1 MIKYIARRILLM
13 IPVLLGVTLL
23 VFLLLQLAPGDPAQI
38 ILGEDASQE
47 AVEELREEMGLNDPV
62 LVQFGR
68 YVVNL
73 VTKGDMGES
82 YRSGKPVLESIM
94 ERFPTTL
101 TLAIFSTL
109 IMLIVGIPIGIIS
122 AVKQYSWLDN
132 VSVAIGMVGVSMP
145 TFWLG
150 LMLILIFSV
159 QLRLLPASGFYGPIY
174 WILPSVTIGF
184 HAAASLMRT
193 TRSSMLECIRQD
205 YVRTARAKGQKE
217 FVVTVHHVLRNAMIP
232 IITVA
237 GMQFGVNLGGAM
249 VVETIFAIPGLGKF
263 VIEAIN
269 ARDYPIVQGGVLMIA
284 LSYSVVNLLVDLLYA
299 AVDPR
304 IKSQFGGKPRV
315 KKVKREEAADE

>member
-1 MIKYIARRILLM
+1 MLRYIGKRILMM

-38 ILGEDASQE
+38 ILGEDATK
-47 AVEELREEMGLNDPV
+47 EEIAALREEMGLNDSV

-68 YVVNL
+68 YVVKL
-73 VTKGDMGES
+73 VTKGDMGNS
-82 YRSGKPVLESIM
+82 YRSGKPVLESIL
-94 ERFPTTL
+94 ERYPTTI
-101 TLAIFSTL
+101 TLAIFGTL

-122 AVKQYSWLDN
+122 AVKQYSWMDN
-132 VSVAIGMVGVSMP
+132 ISVAIGMIGVSMP

-159 QLRLLPASGFYGPIY
+159 QLRILPASGFYGPSY
-174 WILPSVTIGF
+174 WILPAATIGF

-205 YVRTARAKGQKE
+205 YVRTARAKGQRE
-217 FVVTVHHVLRNAMIP
+217 IVVTVHHVLRNAMIP

-237 GMQFGVNLGGAM
+237 GMQFGVSLGGAM
-249 VVETIFAIPGLGKF
+249 VIETIFAIPGLGKF

-304 IKSQFGGKPRV
+304 IKSQFGGKHKA
-315 KKVKREEAADE
+315 KKIKREDKAGE

>member
-1 MIKYIARRILLM
+1 MM

-23 VFLLLQLAPGDPAQI
+23 VFLLLQMAPGDPAQI
-38 ILGEDASQE
+38 ILGEDATKE
-47 AVEELREEMGLNDPV
+47 EIEELRNEMGLNDPI
-62 LVQFGR
+62 LIQFGR
-68 YVVNL
+68 YVVKL
-73 VTKGDMGES
+73 VAEGDMGNS
-82 YRSGKPVLESIM
+82 YRSGKPVLKSIL
-94 ERFPTTL
+94 ERYPTTI
-101 TLAIFSTL
+101 TLAVFGTV
-109 IMLIVGIPIGIIS
+109 IMLVIGIPIGIIS

-132 VSVAIGMVGVSMP
+132 ISVAIGMVGVSMP

-159 QLRLLPASGFYGPIY
+159 KLRMLPASGFYGPAY
-174 WILPSVTIGF
+174 WILPAATIGF

-217 FVVTVHHVLRNAMIP
+217 IVVTVHHVLRNAMIP

-237 GMQFGVNLGGAM
+237 GMQFGVSLGGAM

-263 VIEAIN
+263 IIEAIN

-304 IKSQFGGKPRV
+304 IKSQFGGKHKV
-315 KKVKREEAADE
+315 KKVKKEAAVSE